1 MVKDNNKLGEFKL
14 DGIPPLP
21 RGVPQVEITYD
32 LDANGILNI
41 SAVEK
46 STGKTE
52 KITITNDKGRLSTED
67 IERMVREAEQFKAQ
81 DEELKGKIEA
91 KNSLEN
97 YLYQMKNAVND
108 EKSTVSEDNKKI
120 ITDTVDE
127 GVKWLDEH
135 QNEPKEAYTEKQEE
149 YSKKLTPILQSA
161 GSGAA
166 PEGGMPGGGGF
177 PAGMDPSMFT
187 KASNSVPPTPSQQG
201 PHIEEIDWNSV

>member
-21 RGVPQVEITYD
+21 RGIPVITVTYD

-41 SAVEK
+41 SAEEK
-46 STGKTE
+46 STGKSE
-52 KITITNDKGRLSTED
+52 KITITNDKGRLSAED
-67 IERMVREAEQFKAQ
+67 IERMVKEAEQFKAQ
-81 DEELKGKIEA
+81 DDELKAKIEA

-120 ITDTVDE
+120 ITDTVAE

-149 YSKKLTPILQSA
+149 YSKKLTPILQSSGG
-161 GSGAA
+161 GSVPGA
-166 PEGGMPGGGGF
+166 EGMPGGGF

-187 KASNSVPPTPSQQG
+187 KASDSVPPTSAPSNVKV
-201 PHIEEIDWNSV
+201 EEID